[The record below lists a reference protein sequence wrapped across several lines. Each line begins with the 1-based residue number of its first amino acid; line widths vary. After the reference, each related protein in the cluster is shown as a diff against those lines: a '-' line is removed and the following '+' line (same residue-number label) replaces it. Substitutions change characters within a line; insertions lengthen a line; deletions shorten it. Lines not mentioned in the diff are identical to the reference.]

1 HDGDAAENREF
12 VVTAQ
17 SFQVRNNLPTDLTR
31 QLQQTAPSLL
41 ALSPKPHVGE
51 EPGENGSQA
60 APFATRI
67 QAQRRGIPLTPAY
80 AGTESA
86 KPTSL

>member
-17 SFQVRNNLPTDLTR
+17 SFQVRNNLPTDLA
-31 QLQQTAPSLL
+31 QY
-41 ALSPKPHVGE
+41 VGAE
-51 EPGENGSQA
+51 QNA
-60 APFATRI
+60 APFNTSI
-67 QAQRRGIPLTPAY
+67 HTQRRGIPLTPAY

-86 KPTSL
+86 KPTSLGVQ